1 VRITPDNVLREL
13 HNRSPQA
20 LAFLLREYTPVIS
33 ILVSRILAGVGAR
46 EDIEECVSD
55 VFVAAWDRISA
66 YDGTRGTVRTWLLV
80 LAKYQALDRRRRLT
94 RRVDVPP
101 EGKPAPDDPVLEHIL
116 SRERQEA
123 LAALIEQLEPGI
135 RAVMVCR
142 YLLDIGIPEIA
153 SRLHLTRSQ
162 VDNRLSRGRQRLR
175 DQWDATRTPEG
186 GESIGHL

>member
-1 VRITPDNVLREL
+1 MRITPDNVLREL
-13 HNRSPQA
+13 HKRSPQA
-20 LAFLLREYTPVIS
+20 LDFLIREYTPVIS

-55 VFVAAWDRISA
+55 VFVAAWDRINA

-94 RRVDVPP
+94 RRVDVLP

-123 LAALIEQLEPGI
+123 LAASIGQLEPGI

-142 YLLDIGIPEIA
+142 YLLDMGIPEIA

-175 DQWDATRTPEG
+175 EQWDATRTPEG